1 MELWL
6 KRDIFFLLD
15 RFYEGANGQSN
26 QDTWQLIVNDCV
38 SIIINSN
45 KIVEIFSSF
54 WYQRH

>member
-26 QDTWQLIVNDCV
+26 QDTWQFDC
-38 SIIINSN
+38 
-45 KIVEIFSSF
+45 E
-54 WYQRH
+54 